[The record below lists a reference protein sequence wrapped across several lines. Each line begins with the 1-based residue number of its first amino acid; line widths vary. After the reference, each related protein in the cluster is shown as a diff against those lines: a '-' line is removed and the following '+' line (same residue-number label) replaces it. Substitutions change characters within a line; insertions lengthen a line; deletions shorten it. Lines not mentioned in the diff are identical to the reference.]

1 MNAGAASFRGPCVK
15 TRLLLLLSCL
25 TLIAAVGVARAQE
38 SQLDVV
44 LKRDKL
50 IVGTYSTSPPL
61 AYVDDD
67 GNLVGFEIDLAH
79 AIAKDLLG
87 DPNKVEFVVLQS
99 DGRFPAALSGK
110 IDFGLCSTTI
120 TGDRAV
126 RIAFTRPYL
135 DTGGSV
141 LARKDASIKTVQDLN
156 DPKYTYAIL
165 NVPPAIARAKQV
177 LPNVKQLLLDSPSAL
192 FLAVKTGRATAF
204 SIDKPIADYYEY
216 ENQDLVR
223 LDTTG
228 TPFAYV
234 SNDAIFMKP
243 GDFKWWLF
251 LDTWVGELRS
261 GSRYEQYVAW
271 YQKWM
276 KKDPPPQRFYDYN
289 KY

>member
-1 MNAGAASFRGPCVK
+1 MFG
-15 TRLLLLLSCL
+15 RLLFGFALVLATVPAS
-25 TLIAAVGVARAQE
+25 AQE
-38 SQLDVV
+38 SLLDVV

-50 IVGTYSTSPPL
+50 IVATYSTSPPL
-61 AYVDDD
+61 AFVDDA
-67 GNLVGFEIDLAH
+67 GTLVGFEIDMARE
-79 AIAKDLLG
+79 IAKDLLG
-87 DPNKVEFVVLQS
+87 DPSKVEFVVVQS

-120 TGDRAV
+120 TPDRAV

-141 LARKDASIKTVQDLN
+141 IARKDAGIKTVQELN

-177 LPNVKQLLLDSPSAL
+177 MPEAKLLLLDSPSAL
-192 FLAVKTGRATAF
+192 FLAVKTGRAQAF
-204 SIDKPIADYYEY
+204 AIDKPIADYYEA

-223 LDTTG
+223 LDTRG

-234 SNDAIFMKP
+234 SQDSIFMKP

-261 GSRYEQYVAW
+261 GIRYEKYVEW
-271 YQKWM
+271 YRKWL

-289 KY
+289 RY